1 MLLYLVASVAFWG
14 ALLAGAFYFARR
26 HVRALEARAGNDA
39 DVLELRARVK
49 VLEEALDD
57 TRRDVDRLETA
68 QEFTTRL
75 LGARVEKDDRV
86 R

>member
-1 MLLYLVASVAFWG
+1 
-14 ALLAGAFYFARR
+14 
-26 HVRALEARAGNDA
+26 
-39 DVLELRARVK
+39 
-49 VLEEALDD
+49 LEEALDD